1 MGEITIKKG
10 IIGGTFDPIHN
21 GHLYIAYEA
30 MYRLNLN
37 KVIFM
42 PSGNPPHKNEKKI
55 TDGCRR
61 YDLVTKAIKNES
73 SFEVSDFEIKK
84 QSYSYTFETMEYF
97 KYKEPD
103 TEWYFITGADCLR
116 DLHLWKRVDSILEN
130 CTLVVFNRPG
140 QNEDLLLREK
150 ENFEAKYNKKI
161 IFLDLLQID
170 ISSSIIR
177 EAVKAGKNVS
187 YFLPEIVYNDILEL
201 GLYK

>member
-1 MGEITIKKG
+1 
-10 IIGGTFDPIHN
+10 
-21 GHLYIAYEA
+21 
-30 MYRLNLN
+30 
-37 KVIFM
+37 M

-73 SFEVSDFEIKK
+73 SFEVSDFEVKK

-140 QNEDLLLREK
+140 QNKDLLLREK

>member
-73 SFEVSDFEIKK
+73 SFEVSDFEVKK

-140 QNEDLLLREK
+140 QNKDLLLREK